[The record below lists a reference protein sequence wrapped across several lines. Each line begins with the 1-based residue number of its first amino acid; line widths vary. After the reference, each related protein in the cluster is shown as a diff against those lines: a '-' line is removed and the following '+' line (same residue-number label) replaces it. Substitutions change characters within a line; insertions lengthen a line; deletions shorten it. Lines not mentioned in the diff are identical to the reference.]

1 MSIRTLIVDDEALA
15 RNLVRRL
22 LARSADFVTVGEIGD
37 PRDVPRWVVREK
49 PDVLFLDVQM
59 PELSGFEVIS
69 LLEAEQI
76 PLVIFVTAHE
86 QFALDAFAAHA
97 VDYLLKPIDEDR
109 SAQALQKTRLYL
121 AGHQNGELKERLL
134 NLLEQLPMGTRFLSR
149 LAVKAGDG
157 VRIIRIEEIDW
168 IEAAGNYLNLHVGKT
183 GFMLRGRVSEL
194 EKKLDPE
201 QFFRIH
207 RSTLVNMDRVKEFQP
222 LFKGEGVVVLKD
234 GTKLLA
240 SRRCSQRLQEFLDA
254 QL

>member
-1 MSIRTLIVDDEALA
+1 MTSRWL

-69 LLEAEQI
+69 LLEPEQI

-109 SAQALQKTRLYL
+109 FAQALQKTRLYL

-134 NLLEQLPMGTRFLSR
+134 NLLEQLPMGPRFLSR
-149 LAVKAGDG
+149 LAVKPATEFG
-157 VRIIRIEEIDW
+157 
-168 IEAAGNYLNLHVGKT
+168 L
-183 GFMLRGRVSEL
+183 SEL
-194 EKKLDPE
+194 KRSIGLKRPEIISIFMWEKP
-201 QFFRIH
+201 
-207 RSTLVNMDRVKEFQP
+207 
-222 LFKGEGVVVLKD
+222 VLCFAD
-234 GTKLLA
+234 G
-240 SRRCSQRLQEFLDA
+240 
-254 QL
+254 